1 VPATT
6 TEPAKGPFYDEI
18 DQDTVPIIREVF
30 ERIAAGERSVEVG
43 EWLDSIKFAKAKGS
57 RHAKWKASNVN
68 AIIRRTIYRG
78 FETHRMKVSKRKLRT
93 GKSEYVWND
102 EDKIQT
108 RESPHLRMVS
118 DHLWYKANEVV
129 DRRRVF
135 KEPIRGAGH
144 PLRGTTRQRRGLLA
158 GVFACGCCG
167 SPMYSYGKQDGH
179 FRCSSAVSGV
189 CWYHGYCMRE
199 RAFPAV
205 LEAVVN
211 EVLLLEGVRDAVLAR
226 VRELH
231 EQGGSVAAEL
241 KKLDKEEKKLGS
253 AIERLSAAVESGDG
267 SLASLTSRLAD
278 RERELA
284 IVRSRRREV
293 EEQASKKEK
302 LPSAAKLLEHLE
314 AVKGQLLGEEN
325 RAAVILR
332 QLLDGPIR
340 VIPYMRI
347 DGKRVVPRLEFT
359 INLVAALL
367 PAVADPLRQA
377 AGDDVEDEPV
387 AMLKRTL
394 MVNAFDEPQLVKHAR
409 VIVEGRLEGKTYKEI
424 AKELDLTEYNM
435 ENCAAITR
443 LMEAAGLPEPYRRL
457 TEKPDR
463 VPQWCSKHWLKAG
476 ERKGGGKRRRAS

>member
-1 VPATT
+1 GLWARGAAVGNTAIGYKRRPTVPATAM
-6 TEPAKGPFYDEI
+6 EPAKGPFYDEI
-18 DQDTVPIIREVF
+18 DPDKVPIIREVF
-30 ERIAAGERSVEVG
+30 ERIAAGETAAEVG
-43 EWLDSIKFAKAKGS
+43 EWLDSIKFAKAKWA
-57 RHAKWKASNVN
+57 RQAKSTAANVN

-78 FETHRMKVSKRKLRT
+78 FETNRKKVSKRKLRT

-108 RESPHLRMVS
+108 RESPHLRIVS

-129 DRRRVF
+129 D
-135 KEPIRGAGH
+135 K
-144 PLRGTTRQRRGLLA
+144 RRGLLA

-167 SPMYSYGKQDGH
+167 SPMYSYGKKDGY
-179 FRCSSAVSGV
+179 FRCSAAVSGV
-189 CWYHGYCMRE
+189 CWYRGCCMRE

-211 EVLLLEGVRDAVLAR
+211 EVLSLDGARDAVRAR

-241 KKLDKEEKKLGS
+241 KKLDKEEKKLVA
-253 AIERLSAAVESGDG
+253 AIERLSAAVEGGDG
-267 SLASLTSRLAD
+267 ALASLMSRLAE

-284 IVRSRRREV
+284 IVQSRRREV

-302 LPSAAKLLEHLE
+302 LPSVAKLLEHLE
-314 AVKGQLLGEEN
+314 AVRGQLLGDEN

-332 QLLDGPIR
+332 QLLDEPIR
-340 VIPYMRI
+340 VVPFMRI
-347 DGKRVVPRLEFT
+347 DGKRVVPRFEFT
-359 INLVAALL
+359 INLVAALP
-367 PAVADPLRQA
+367 PAVAASLRQA
-377 AGDDVEDEPV
+377 AGDEAATEPV

-394 MVNAFDEPQLVKHAR
+394 MVNTFDEPQLVKHAR

-424 AKELDLTEYNM
+424 DLTDYNM

-457 TEKPDR
+457 TDKPDH
-463 VPQWCSKHWLKAG
+463 VPQWC
-476 ERKGGGKRRRAS
+476 